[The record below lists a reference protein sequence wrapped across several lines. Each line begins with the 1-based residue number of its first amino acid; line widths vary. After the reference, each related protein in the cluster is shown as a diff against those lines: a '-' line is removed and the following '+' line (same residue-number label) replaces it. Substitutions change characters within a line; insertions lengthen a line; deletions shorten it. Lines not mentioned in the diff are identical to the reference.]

1 MNATQERDA
10 GLWRARA
17 ERPPERS
24 SENGLPHLRGRL
36 HQIALIVAIP
46 AGVAL
51 VFTVHGTVAR
61 IAALIY
67 SLTLAGLFASSST
80 YNLRLG
86 TTRLRPWMKWVDH
99 AMIYLL
105 IAGSYTPMCLVTLPR
120 RWGVPLLAVI
130 WTSALLGAGLK
141 LFWRSRFRRA
151 GGILYM
157 TLGWAAFLALPQF
170 VKLLSPLALTLLL
183 MGGALYT
190 LGAVV
195 LARRRP
201 DPSPTW
207 FGYHEVWHAFVVGA
221 GACQFGAIWIALH

>member
-10 GLWRARA
+10 GPWRGRT

-24 SENGLPHLRGRL
+24 SETGLPHLRGRL
-36 HQIALIVAIP
+36 HQIALIVAVP

-86 TTRLRPWMKWVDH
+86 TTRLQPWMKWVDH

-105 IAGSYTPMCLVTLPR
+105 IAGSYTPM
-120 RWGVPLLAVI
+120 
-130 WTSALLGAGLK
+130 
-141 LFWRSRFRRA
+141 
-151 GGILYM
+151 
-157 TLGWAAFLALPQF
+157 
-170 VKLLSPLALTLLL
+170 
-183 MGGALYT
+183 
-190 LGAVV
+190 
-195 LARRRP
+195 
-201 DPSPTW
+201 
-207 FGYHEVWHAFVVGA
+207 
-221 GACQFGAIWIALH
+221 